1 MNFTQLSFWIF
12 VIVCFAIYWFKQK
25 QTWQNVVLLIASL
38 VFYAF
43 FDLSYLFLLILS
55 IVMDYWIS
63 IQFLKEKALKRN
75 LLFFSLVINA
85 GIWIFFK
92 YSQSILSLFLGNQNF
107 SPSGFARTSFS
118 LIVPIGLSFFTL
130 KKIAY
135 IVDVSRGQIQPT
147 KNIITYAC
155 FVAFF
160 PQIIAG
166 PIDRAQDLI
175 PQFQIARKW
184 RGQNFLE
191 AWPLILTGLFKKIV
205 IADGVSVVVD
215 QVYLA
220 QSPSKLLWLIGTLG
234 FVTQLLADFSGYT
247 DVSRGI
253 ARLFGFKTTINFNA
267 PYLSTNI
274 IDFWNRWHITL
285 SEWLKTYIF
294 YPFRRWLLKC
304 TKNKSGAL
312 ATILPPLVTML
323 VSGLWH
329 GTGVNFIAWGLL
341 HGIMIAGY
349 QIFTKSAKNKNIP
362 TINVVTSWLLS
373 MIFLVLTWGLFRA
386 SSVEWMGGVLFKSP
400 IANGIEDI
408 NICLSIFSF
417 VFFYTGLYLIEF
429 LIHRWTDSTTWIKP
443 FFYACITIMIF
454 VYSNTISP
462 DFIYTHF

>member
-1 MNFTQLSFWIF
+1 MNFTQLSFWTF
-12 VIVCFAIYWFKQK
+12 VIVCCAIYWLKQK

-38 VFYAF
+38 VFYASF
-43 FDLSYLFLLILS
+43 NLSYLFLLIIS

-63 IQFLKEKALKRN
+63 IQFLKEKALRRN
-75 LLFFSLVINA
+75 LLVISLVMNA

-92 YSQSILSLFLGNQNF
+92 YSQPILSLFLGNQNY
-107 SPSGFARTSFS
+107 SPSGFAATGFS

-135 IVDVSRGQIQPT
+135 IVDVSRGQMKPT
-147 KNIITYAC
+147 KNFMTYAC

-166 PIDRAQDLI
+166 PINRAQDII
-175 PQFQIARKW
+175 PQFRDKRKW
-184 RGQNFLE
+184 QSQNFLE

-215 QVYLA
+215 QVYLS
-220 QSPSKLLWLIGTLG
+220 QSPSKLLWLVGTLG
-234 FVTQLLADFSGYT
+234 FITQLLADFSGYT
-247 DVSRGI
+247 DISRGI
-253 ARLFGFKTTINFNA
+253 ARLFGFITPVNFDA
-267 PYLSTNI
+267 PYLSINI

-285 SEWLKTYIF
+285 SDWLKTYIF
-294 YPFRRWLLKC
+294 YPLRRWLLKC
-304 TKNKSGAL
+304 TKNKAGTL
-312 ATILPPLVTML
+312 ATIIPSLVTML

-329 GTGVNFIAWGLL
+329 GTGLNFLVWGLL
-341 HGIMIAGY
+341 HGIMIAVY
-349 QIFTKSAKNKNIP
+349 QIFTKSAKIQKKS
-362 TINVVTSWLLS
+362 TISMMISWLFT
-373 MIFLVLTWGLFRA
+373 MIFLVFTWGLFRA
-386 SSVEWMGGVLFKSP
+386 SSVEWMGGVLFWSP

-408 NICLSIFSF
+408 SISLSIFSF
-417 VFFYTGLYLIEF
+417 VFFYSGLYLIEF
-429 LIHRWTDSTTWIKP
+429 LIHRWTDSTTWIRP